1 MVRVQH
7 KFGGMRDKVYN
18 RGGMWDTRNFK
29 SRMRDKNREAGPGY
43 APFGRRDKGLD
54 GYRRD
59 KGLDG
64 YRRDHY
70 LAPVKS
76 HSMLNLSPLQTVERK
91 QLLRQISQ
99 L

>member
-1 MVRVQH
+1 MWDTRDF
-7 KFGGMRDKVYN
+7 KGGMRDE
-18 RGGMWDTRNFK
+18 
-29 SRMRDKNREAGPGY
+29 NREAGPGY
-43 APFGRRDKGLD
+43 VPFGRRDKGLDGFRRDKGLD

-76 HSMLNLSPLQTVERK
+76 HSMLNLSPLQIVERK
-91 QLLRQISQ
+91 QLLRQIPQPSI
-99 L
+99 

>member
-1 MVRVQH
+1 MQ
-7 KFGGMRDKVYN
+7 DE
-18 RGGMWDTRNFK
+18 
-29 SRMRDKNREAGPGY
+29 NREAGPGY

-76 HSMLNLSPLQTVERK
+76 HSMLNLSPLQIVERK
-91 QLLRQISQ
+91 
-99 L
+99 

>member
-1 MVRVQH
+1 
-7 KFGGMRDKVYN
+7 
-18 RGGMWDTRNFK
+18 MWDARNFK
-29 SRMRDKNREAGPGY
+29 DGMQDENREAGPGY
-43 APFGRRDKGLD
+43 APFGRRDKGLDGYRRDKGLDGYRWDKGLD

-76 HSMLNLSPLQTVERK
+76 HSMLNLSPLQIVERK
-91 QLLRQISQ
+91 
-99 L
+99 

>member
-1 MVRVQH
+1 MWDTRDF
-7 KFGGMRDKVYN
+7 KGGMRDE
-18 RGGMWDTRNFK
+18 
-29 SRMRDKNREAGPGY
+29 NREAGPGY

-76 HSMLNLSPLQTVERK
+76 HSMLNLSPLQIVERK

-99 L
+99 P